1 MYRQVQSNIILKSAM
16 EDILRA
22 TWAAHNGLA
31 GALPVREVHI
41 YSAGFLAALQAVGLA
56 VGVDWQD
63 APTVHQPVEPL
74 TRFPVRESLE

>member
-1 MYRQVQSNIILKSAM
+1 MRVQSNIIVKSAM

>member
-1 MYRQVQSNIILKSAM
+1 VQSNIILKSAM

>member
-1 MYRQVQSNIILKSAM
+1 MRVQSNIILKSAM